1 MAPCALIA
9 SDREE
14 MAAIFQQRNA
24 RLVVCFVYGMMA
36 LLLLYAES
44 RYASVRA
51 IRGYAAMLTRP
62 IVMVVDTPIYWA
74 GQFQE
79 NWATLHRLR
88 RDNTALRQKQHDLS
102 FQLAHLLSLQQ
113 ENASLKA
120 LLQRVQPAMG
130 AVKSARLLAIDLGG
144 GIERVVIDVGADQ
157 GVYLNQPVLDEGGVF
172 GQVVH
177 VEKEMA
183 QVLLV
188 TDVHYSVPVKNQ
200 RSGLR
205 ALANGAGHGV
215 GLTLS
220 GWGGD
225 PDVREGDV
233 FITSGLGLT
242 YPVGYPV
249 GRVVALGRDAAGRVA
264 NVRLEPLAQP
274 DTSAQL
280 LLVWPHQTGKR
291 AAILNTLHAR
301 LPVPGESA

>member
-1 MAPCALIA
+1 MT
-9 SDREE
+9 
-14 MAAIFQQRNA
+14 AIFQQKNA
-24 RLVVCFVYGMMA
+24 RFIACFIYGLIA

-44 RYASVRA
+44 HYATVRA

-74 GQFQE
+74 RQFQE

-88 RDNTALRQKQHDLS
+88 TDNTALRQKQHDLS

-113 ENASLKA
+113 ENASLNA
-120 LLQRVQPAMG
+120 LLRRVQPAMG

-144 GIERVVIDVGADQ
+144 GVERVVIDAGADQ

-172 GQVVH
+172 GQVIH

-183 QVLLV
+183 QVLLH
-188 TDVHYSVPVKNQ
+188 TDVHYSVPVKDQ

-205 ALANGAGHGV
+205 ALANGAGHRL

-220 GWGGD
+220 GLGD
-225 PDVREGDV
+225 ASDIREGDV

-249 GRVVALGRDAAGRVA
+249 GRVVALDHDAIGRIKD
-264 NVRLEPLAQP
+264 VRLQSLAQL

-280 LLVWPHQTGKR
+280 LLVWPHQTAKR
-291 AAILNTLHAR
+291 SAIFKTLHAP
-301 LPVPGESA
+301 LSVPGAGQ